1 MGILDQEKVDRLKHL
16 LKLNPRGMT
25 ISNLSSKTMMN
36 RNLLAKYLDILLI
49 SGQVSM
55 ETRGSTKVYYLS
67 PRIPISTMLEFSS
80 DLVIVCDSEK
90 RIVQLNA
97 PLLKLLDTTR
107 ESLVGKRIEE
117 TENGFLQNLPISGD
131 IDASERVA
139 EMNYVLHGEK
149 RHFRVKQVPTVFE
162 DGSKGI
168 TLMIED
174 ITTMI
179 KYRTMLEM
187 REATYRS
194 IVEEQ
199 AEQIKKGLYRSTGD
213 PDGRFVWGNSA
224 LTNIL
229 GYNSMLELQGINV
242 IEIFTEPR
250 MRGELI
256 EDLRRNGF
264 VKNKTLNLK
273 RKDNTPIT
281 VTVTAVAEF
290 NEQGDVIFINGVVQD
305 TFESI
310 QKNEG
315 VTKSTGYR

>member
-1 MGILDQEKVDRLKHL
+1 MGILDQEKVDRLKHI

-25 ISNLSSKTMMN
+25 ISNLSSKMKMN

-80 DLVIVCDSEK
+80 DLVIVFDSDM
-90 RIVQLNA
+90 RIIQVNA
-97 PLLKLLDTTR
+97 PLLKLLNTSR
-107 ESLVGKRIEE
+107 EFLVGKRIEE
-117 TENGFLQNLPISGD
+117 TENGFIQNLPIGDD
-131 IDASERVA
+131 IDAGEQVT
-139 EMNYVLHGEK
+139 EMDSVLQGEK
-149 RHFRVKQVPTVFE
+149 RHLRVKQVPTVFE
-162 DGSKGI
+162 NGSKGI
-168 TLMIED
+168 TLIIED

-187 REATYRS
+187 REATYRN

-199 AEQIKKGLYRSTGD
+199 AEQINKGLYRSTGD
-213 PDGRFVWGNSA
+213 PLGRFVWGNSA

-229 GYNSMLELQGINV
+229 GYNSLLELQGINV
-242 IEIFTEPR
+242 IEIFTEPE

-256 EDLRRNGF
+256 AELRRNGF

-273 RKDNTPIT
+273 RKDNTPII
-281 VTVTAVAEF
+281 VNVTAIAEF
-290 NEQGDVIFINGVVQD
+290 NEQGDVIFINGVIQG

-310 QKNEG
+310 EK
-315 VTKSTGYR
+315 K